1 MKLTEIAPGVIY
13 MDNDQLIEE
22 EEKEYNPESFM
33 AFDNI
38 EFSSIDLFLNYV
50 KKDIIENKVFK
61 APVIFEP
68 DLVTTKPGS
77 TGAFLRI
84 RFHNIQLNLKIPP
97 RYNILNIER
106 EQLYIS
112 LFVNGHT
119 WDMDLPINNFN
130 EMVQLLRG
138 FI

>member
-68 DLVTTKPGS
+68 DLITTKPGS

-84 RFHNIQLNLKIPP
+84 RFHNIQLNLKIPT

-119 WDMDLPINNFN
+119 WYMDLPINNFN